1 MAQQEIH
8 LYPGKI
14 PNAKAVKNEQQ
25 QTANALVDSLT
36 ANISVPSLSIYLPDQ
51 SQSSFLD
58 IIKTKFLLHFLKCGL
73 EFLCPH
79 RSLQDTNTIIDADL

>member
-51 SQSSFLD
+51 SQS
-58 IIKTKFLLHFLKCGL
+58 
-73 EFLCPH
+73 
-79 RSLQDTNTIIDADL
+79 